1 VSNAKLRL
9 FGGLQDSIAASIGL
23 AIHSAVGTSWNESTL
38 TWNNR
43 PALDANA
50 LATTTITGTTAKW
63 YDIDLTTYIK
73 SKVAAAAG
81 AVTLVLRSTTA
92 TSTLCQFNSDEAA
105 TNQPQ
110 LVVTT

>member
-1 VSNAKLRL
+1 MWS
-9 FGGLQDSIAASIGL
+9 
-23 AIHSAVGTSWNESTL
+23 
-38 TWNNR
+38 NR
-43 PALDANA
+43 PTVGANPLVTA
-50 LATTTITGTTAKW
+50 TITGTTAKW

-110 LVVTT
+110 LVLTT